1 MNDIEAKISEALS
14 DYDFDITDLTAK
26 ELQMLR
32 EEIIAKENGYF
43 VLDGVLFNASHR
55 IHTKRWKAEL
65 KKEINS
71 EKRGILK

>member
-1 MNDIEAKISEALS
+1 
-14 DYDFDITDLTAK
+14 
-26 ELQMLR
+26 MLR

-55 IHTKRWKAEL
+55 IHAKRWKAEL

>member
-1 MNDIEAKISEALS
+1 MNDIEANISEELS

-43 VLDGVLFNASHR
+43 VLDGVL
-55 IHTKRWKAEL
+55 I
-65 KKEINS
+65 I
-71 EKRGILK
+71 